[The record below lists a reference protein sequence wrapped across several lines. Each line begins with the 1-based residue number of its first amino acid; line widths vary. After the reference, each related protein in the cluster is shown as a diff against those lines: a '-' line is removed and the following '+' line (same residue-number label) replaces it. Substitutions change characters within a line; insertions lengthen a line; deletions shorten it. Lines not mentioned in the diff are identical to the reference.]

1 MRKSYD
7 TAFKV
12 KVAIEAAKEQET
24 LQELSARFEVSAGQI
39 SQWKRQLLEGA
50 GELFERP
57 NKKQKRERETEADRD
72 RLLSTVGKLTVEN
85 EFLNLSFCQ
94 AFFTQHV
101 SSDRWRDLLSAI
113 QCSLQLMRCPAVRR
127 L

>member
-24 LQELSARFEVSAGQI
+24 LQELSARFEVSPGQI
-39 SQWKRQLLEGA
+39 SQWKRHLLEGA

-57 NKKQKRERETEADRD
+57 NKKQKREREAEADRD
-72 RLLSTVGKLTVEN
+72 RLLTTVGKLTVEN
-85 EFLNLSFCQ
+85 EFLKKKY
-94 AFFTQHV
+94 
-101 SSDRWRDLLSAI
+101 RDLYGSEF
-113 QCSLQLMRCPAVRR
+113 
-127 L
+127 

>member
-24 LQELSARFEVSAGQI
+24 LQELSARFEVSPGQI

-50 GELFERP
+50 GELFESP
-57 NKKQKRERETEADRD
+57 NKKHKRERDTEADRE
-72 RLLSTVGKLTVEN
+72 RLLQTVGKLTVEN
-85 EFLNLSFCQ
+85 EFLKKYKELYGSEF
-94 AFFTQHV
+94 
-101 SSDRWRDLLSAI
+101 
-113 QCSLQLMRCPAVRR
+113 
-127 L
+127 